1 MGEKKEEQI
10 SELQKGFETA
20 CIDYNIQ
27 SNLAYR
33 PEFVSNDYKQGKKVL
48 TSIEQEL
55 LNCEE
60 FCISV
65 AFLTQSGITPL
76 LQVLQD
82 LEKKNIPGKI
92 LTTDYLMFSEPSA
105 LETLAS
111 LNNIELKMYC
121 TNAEDGGFHTKGYI
135 FRREEIY
142 RIIMGS
148 SNMTLNAITKN
159 KEWNTKIVGT
169 KKGEMVQEILKEFNM
184 LWNDEK
190 ALDFSEFIEEY
201 KVRYNLQKEQ
211 KRIARKN
218 EIIDF
223 QQYTLKPNKMQVAF
237 IKNLTALREAG
248 EERALLI
255 SATGTGKTYASAFAL
270 REMQPKRALFLVHRE
285 QIAKQ
290 AKKSYQKVFGNT
302 KTFGLISGTKK
313 DIDCDYLFATMQTMS
328 KEEIYTQ
335 FDKDTFDCIV
345 LDEAHHVGS
354 PSYQKIMNYFMP
366 EFWLGMTAS
375 PENNSYDI
383 YSIFNHQI
391 AYEIRLQQ
399 ALEENL
405 LCPFHYFGIQ
415 DLEVDGKVFDD
426 STGVQNFNHLVCD
439 TRVDYVIKQAK
450 YYGYS
455 GERVKGLVFC
465 SRKDEAR
472 ELSCKFNERGYR
484 TEVLTGEDNQERR
497 EEVVDRLV
505 DDTGRADQLD
515 YIFTVD
521 IFNEGIDIVEVNQV
535 IMLRPTQSPVIFVQ
549 QLGRGLRKYEEK
561 EYVVIL
567 DFIGNYMNNFMI
579 PMALSGDR
587 SYNKDTIRKYVISGN
602 NIIPGASTIHF
613 DEVSKNRIFT
623 SIDNIKG
630 IKTIIKQSYV
640 HLKYRLGRVPY
651 LMDFYRE
658 GEVDPLLILKNY
670 KTYQLFLENM
680 EGDEYRGKITENENL
695 TLEYL
700 SKTIV
705 SGKRP
710 HELEMLQHLV
720 EDGTIEKEQIKKT
733 ISEKYGIFVGMET
746 INNAASVLEGK
757 FVSKA
762 DELKKYE
769 HIDIVQDTSNN
780 VLQRLKGFSERLK
793 HAEFSWQIKDLLLLG
808 LSRYQDNYADANNR
822 RGSFILYEKYTRK
835 DVCLLLN
842 WGKDFSSTMYGMKR
856 LGDDVCIFVTYHKVK
871 SGDEQ
876 NYVNGK
882 PDYADKFLNNQ
893 IFAWDSQIGK
903 GPDSSYMRDILEAK
917 NKHLFVKKSD
927 AEIEYYYM
935 GQFDVMTVE
944 KGQKEDNSGRMKDIS
959 KVQVKMHD
967 CVHEDLL
974 KYLESVDNR
983 DDKKSV
989 SNLIN

>member
-1 MGEKKEEQI
+1 MENKKEEQI
-10 SELQKGFETA
+10 RELKKGFETA

-33 PEFVSNDYKQGKKVL
+33 PEFVSNDYKQGKKVI
-48 TSIEQEL
+48 TSIEREL

-76 LQVLQD
+76 LQILQD

-111 LNNIELKMYC
+111 LKNIQLKMYC
-121 TNAEDGGFHTKGYI
+121 TNTEDGGFHTKGYI
-135 FRREEIY
+135 FRKDEMY
-142 RIIMGS
+142 RIIVGS

-169 KKGEMVQEILKEFNM
+169 EKGEMVQEILKEFNM

-190 ALDFSEFIEEY
+190 ALDFTEFIEEY
-201 KVRYNLQKEQ
+201 KVRYNLQKQQ
-211 KRIARKN
+211 KRIAKQN
-218 EIIDF
+218 EIVDF

-237 IKNLTALREAG
+237 IKNLEAIREAG

-290 AKKSYQKVFGNT
+290 ARKSYQKVFGNT
-302 KTFGLISGTKK
+302 KTFGLVSGTHK
-313 DIDCDYLFATMQTMS
+313 DFDCDYIFATMQTMS
-328 KEEIYTQ
+328 KEDVFTQ
-335 FDKDTFDCIV
+335 FDKNTFDCIV

-354 PSYQKIMNYFMP
+354 DSYQKIMNYFTP
-366 EFWLGMTAS
+366 KFWLGMTAS

-399 ALEENL
+399 ALEEEL

-415 DLEVDGKVFDD
+415 DIEIDGKVFDD

-450 YYGYS
+450 FYGYS
-455 GERVKGLVFC
+455 GDRVKGLVFC

-472 ELSCKFNERGYR
+472 ELSNKFNDRGYR
-484 TEVLTGEDNQERR
+484 TEVLTGEDNQGTR
-497 EEVVDRLV
+497 EEVVERLV
-505 DDTGRADQLD
+505 DDTGREDQLD

-549 QLGRGLRKYEEK
+549 QLGRGLRKYEDK

-613 DEVSKNRIFT
+613 DEVSKNRIFS
-623 SIDNIKG
+623 SIDKIKG
-630 IKTIIKQSYV
+630 IKTIIKQSYIN
-640 HLKYRLGRVPY
+640 LKYRLGRVPY

-670 KTYQLFLENM
+670 KTYQLFLEKM
-680 EGDEYRGKITENENL
+680 EGEEQKGKITEDENL

-720 EDGTIEKEQIKKT
+720 EDETIDKVQIKKKIT
-733 ISEKYGIFVGMET
+733 EKYGIFVGTET

-762 DELKKYE
+762 EELEKYC
-769 HIDIVQDTSNN
+769 HANIVDHTNDNAS
-780 VLQRLKGFSERLK
+780 VLKRVNSFAERLK
-793 HAEFSWQIKDLLLLG
+793 HAEFSTQINDLLLLG
-808 LSRYQDNYADANNR
+808 LNRYQDNYSDANNR

-842 WGKDFSSTMYGMKR
+842 WGKDYSSTMYGMKR
-856 LGDDVCIFVTYHKVK
+856 VGDDVCLFVTYHKVESK
-871 SGDEQ
+871 DEQ
-876 NYVNGK
+876 NYVSGK
-882 PDYADKFLNNQ
+882 PDYADEFLNNQ

-903 GPDSSYMRDILEAK
+903 GPESSYMRDIIEAK

-927 AEIEYYYM
+927 VEIEYYYM
-935 GQFDVMTVE
+935 GQFDIISVE
-944 KGQKEDNSGRMKDIS
+944 KDQKEDNLGRMKDIA
-959 KVQVKMHD
+959 KVQMKMHD

-974 KYLESVDNR
+974 KYLESVDR
-983 DDKKSV
+983 REE
-989 SNLIN
+989 